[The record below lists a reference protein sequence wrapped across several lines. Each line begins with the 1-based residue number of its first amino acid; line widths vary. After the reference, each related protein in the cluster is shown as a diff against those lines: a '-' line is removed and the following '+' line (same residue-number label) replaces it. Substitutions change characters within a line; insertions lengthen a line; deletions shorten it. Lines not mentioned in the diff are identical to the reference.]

1 MRAQSLVLSIFLFS
15 MSALF
20 AGAQSTTT
28 PQTAP
33 PSNPIQPQ
41 QPAPTPGRIQTR
53 TRLVA
58 IFSGLENRLFEAVQK
73 KDQAALTPLLGD
85 EFEIWIPNATGDPV
99 PMDDWLAQVMGAYTL
114 KSFHIRQMSARDFG
128 SVVVVKFVY
137 GQQAE
142 SQGKDDSGEFFVV
155 DAWEKNGDSWKLSD
169 RYISRFS
176 ALQPAHPVRPTEK
189 Q

>member
-1 MRAQSLVLSIFLFS
+1 MRAQGLVLTVFLFS
-15 MSALF
+15 LSLF
-20 AGAQSTTT
+20 SVAQSTTT
-28 PQTAP
+28 AQTAP
-33 PSNPIQPQ
+33 PAKPAQSQ
-41 QPAPTPGRIQTR
+41 QSAPTPGRIQTR

-58 IFSGLENRLFEAVQK
+58 IFSGLENRLFQAVQK
-73 KDQAALTPLLGD
+73 KDQAALTPLLDD
-85 EFEIWIPNATGDPV
+85 EFEIWIPNDTGDPV
-99 PMDDWLAQVMGAYTL
+99 PMDDWLAQVTGAYTL

-142 SQGKDDSGEFFVV
+142 SKGKDDSGEFFVV
-155 DAWEKNGDSWKLSD
+155 DAWEKQGDSWKLSD

-176 ALQPAHPVRPTEK
+176 ALQPVHPMRPTGR